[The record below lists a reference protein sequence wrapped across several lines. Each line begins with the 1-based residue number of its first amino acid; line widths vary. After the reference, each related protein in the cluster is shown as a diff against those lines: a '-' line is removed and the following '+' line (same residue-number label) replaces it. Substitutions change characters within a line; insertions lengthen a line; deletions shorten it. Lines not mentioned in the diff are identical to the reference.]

1 MKEIIVY
8 VTTGYSGSERRRV
21 IEVPDDA
28 TEEEIQ
34 EEALGTVYELID
46 WGWIEK
52 SQKENS

>member
-8 VTTGYSGSERRRV
+8 VTTGYSDSERRRV

-34 EEALGTVYELID
+34 EEALETVYELID